1 MLRFRQRRET
11 QSFENPLEEFFAKH
25 EMRYNRDRIARY
37 ATEQD
42 VPELV
47 RIINSAFRVEDFFV
61 AGDRT
66 NATDISARMADP
78 ATCFLVV
85 DAPAAGV
92 LAAGVVVDV
101 RDGRGHFAML
111 SVDPPFQGQGL
122 ARALVNA
129 VEDHCRKAGCT
140 ALDIEVVNLREELP
154 AFYEALGFAPL
165 DRAPFPDKSKLRRDA
180 DLVRMTKRLTRT

>member
-1 MLRFRQRRET
+1 MNLSDGGSAVIAT
-11 QSFENPLEEFFAKH
+11 SGGL
-25 EMRYNRDRIARY
+25 DRKARY
-37 ATEQD
+37 ATEED

-66 NATDISARMADP
+66 NVTDISARMADP
-78 ATCFLVV
+78 AARFLVV
-85 DAPAAGV
+85 DAPAAGM

-122 ARALVNA
+122 ALLLVNA
-129 VEDHCRKAGCT
+129 VEDHCRTAGCT

-154 AFYEALGFAPL
+154 AFYEALGFTPL
-165 DRAPFPDKSKLRRDA
+165 DIAPFPDKSKLRRDA
-180 DLVRMTKRLTRT
+180 HLVKMTKRLTRT